1 MQTKL
6 VQLLVSVTAFL
17 VSGLAAQSQSV
28 DYNRIVPPPG
38 SRPATFE
45 DYLVQLAWINN
56 PETTIM
62 DLRKSKEQ
70 KEVDLKRQS
79 WKDDVQFGFNINEVS
94 LANVLNPSADNLI
107 IYPLYQFS
115 TSISLGT
122 FTTKK
127 KEREIE
133 EDDVK
138 IADEQAKLHK
148 LRIRAETLSRYHKL
162 LLAIET
168 LKLRSQAEEDA
179 LNTFNFV
186 KRSFEK
192 MEVTLDDMLRASAN
206 YTDATEKRLAAAT
219 DVELARLALEE
230 MIGVKWVS
238 LTKIR
243 ERYNQ

>member
-1 MQTKL
+1 MQTRLYKTFTFFS
-6 VQLLVSVTAFL
+6 LLIFSL
-17 VSGLAAQSQSV
+17 SLEAQI
-28 DYNRIVPPPG
+28 DYDRIVPPPG

-56 PETTIM
+56 PETSIM
-62 DLRKSKEQ
+62 NLRKSKEE

-94 LANVLNPSADNLI
+94 LANVLNPSSDNLI

-115 TSISLGT
+115 TSVSLGT

-133 EDDVK
+133 EDDLK
-138 IADEQAKLHK
+138 IADEEANLHK
-148 LRIRAETLSRYHKL
+148 LSIRAETLSRYQKL

-168 LKLRSQAEEDA
+168 LKLRTKAEEDA
-179 LNTFNFV
+179 LNTYNYV
-186 KRSFEK
+186 KRAFEK
-192 MEVTLDDMLRASAN
+192 LEITLDDMLRTSAN
-206 YTDATEKRLAAAT
+206 YTDATEKRLSAAT

-230 MIGVKWVS
+230 MTGVKWES
-238 LTKIR
+238 LSRVR
-243 ERYNQ
+243 ERYENQ